1 MTSKADSESV
11 VTEYEAGLLR
21 ISLDRPA
28 NGNAVTPGLIADLMG
43 AVAEAEDPDV
53 RAVLIAGSGAN
64 FCAGAD
70 LRHFAGKLDRVA
82 DELQEMATGFHAML
96 ERLYRLPK
104 PVVAAVQGS
113 AIGAGF
119 GLALATDLV
128 VAGRSARFSTGY
140 ARLGLSADA
149 GVSWFLTQALGP
161 RQAGALLMTARFL
174 GAGEAHSLGLI
185 DEIVEDEALPAA
197 AEAAAQ
203 AFAAGPGGA
212 YAAIKA
218 LILLHAV
225 NSGLGESAV
234 AEIAAVLDRY
244 IAYQGA
250 ARATLAS
257 GAVGPADLGAR
268 VADMRALRSTTLG
281 PALAKAFYGDDAELA
296 DIEMR
301 RQAILR
307 NGSMTKDD
315 RQRALAA
322 IEAELPTE
330 IIGARKLSSAPTA
343 LHLKVEA
350 LRASGAAADEIAAL
364 RRSEYGAGAAER
376 LAMLDRSRET
386 WSQRM
391 TVYRSEEQG
400 LRSTYGSPESASYRR
415 ALESLRQRHFS
426 AAELVRVQA
435 LDAEGL

>member
-1 MTSKADSESV
+1 VSGSALLLAAIAAWCMVPGSGTGGGERGSV
-11 VTEYEAGLLR
+11 VLL
-21 ISLDRPA
+21 
-28 NGNAVTPGLIADLMG
+28 ADTG
-43 AVAEAEDPDV
+43 TAAAA
-53 RAVLIAGSGAN
+53 RA
-64 FCAGAD
+64 
-70 LRHFAGKLDRVA
+70 
-82 DELQEMATGFHAML
+82 T
-96 ERLYRLPK
+96 
-104 PVVAAVQGS
+104 VV
-113 AIGAGF
+113 I
-119 GLALATDLV
+119 
-128 VAGRSARFSTGY
+128 
-140 ARLGLSADA
+140 
-149 GVSWFLTQALGP
+149 
-161 RQAGALLMTARFL
+161 
-174 GAGEAHSLGLI
+174 
-185 DEIVEDEALPAA
+185 PAA
-197 AEAAAQ
+197 AHAPLPASLAGTAVDGGFTIDGAGHFVPDSNALRVFEYFFSAKGEESQEALR
-203 AFAAGPGGA
+203 GR
-212 YAAIKA
+212 
-218 LILLHAV
+218 ILLHAV
-225 NSGLGESAV
+225 NSGLRESAV

-257 GAVGPADLGAR
+257 GAVGPADLGAK

-386 WSQRM
+386 WNQRM

>member
-1 MTSKADSESV
+1 MVPGSGTGGGERGSV
-11 VTEYEAGLLR
+11 VLL
-21 ISLDRPA
+21 
-28 NGNAVTPGLIADLMG
+28 ADTG
-43 AVAEAEDPDV
+43 TAAAA
-53 RAVLIAGSGAN
+53 RA
-64 FCAGAD
+64 
-70 LRHFAGKLDRVA
+70 
-82 DELQEMATGFHAML
+82 T
-96 ERLYRLPK
+96 
-104 PVVAAVQGS
+104 VV
-113 AIGAGF
+113 I
-119 GLALATDLV
+119 
-128 VAGRSARFSTGY
+128 
-140 ARLGLSADA
+140 
-149 GVSWFLTQALGP
+149 
-161 RQAGALLMTARFL
+161 
-174 GAGEAHSLGLI
+174 
-185 DEIVEDEALPAA
+185 PAA
-197 AEAAAQ
+197 AHAPLPASLAGTAVDGGFTIDGAGHFVPDSNALRVFEYFFSAKGEESQEALR
-203 AFAAGPGGA
+203 GR
-212 YAAIKA
+212 
-218 LILLHAV
+218 ILLHAV
-225 NSGLGESAV
+225 NSGLRESAV

-257 GAVGPADLGAR
+257 GAVGPADLGAK

-386 WSQRM
+386 WNQRM